1 MKKICAIFILQ
12 VHGAKNGSRFCLHPL
27 CFATPSQS
35 CARVSSVS
43 TLRPRC
49 KPILSKH
56 FRHQLIDGPGSPGG
70 HKRPHSTWQHFN
82 LPPLLVIDV
91 TQQTLLDPPH
101 TPSESSKS
109 LQLNL
114 LYRRG
119 IVRLV
124 DHDFITQCDVPQH
137 LHQKYGRAAFG
148 DISDNFQDVSSQKYD
163 KMIQSVHHSQLSAL
177 KQH

>member
-1 MKKICAIFILQ
+1 MTRQRSNFNFVQKEFQKHLGDSTLLHNYSWLQDFPAQITKDAVLQMTQVFAIVTLQ

-101 TPSESSKS
+101 THRDFQKPPTPLA
-109 LQLNL
+109 LQKKL
-114 LYRRG
+114 RSCASG
-119 IVRLV
+119 
-124 DHDFITQCDVPQH
+124 
-137 LHQKYGRAAFG
+137 G
-148 DISDNFQDVSSQKYD
+148 S
-163 KMIQSVHHSQLSAL
+163 
-177 KQH
+177 